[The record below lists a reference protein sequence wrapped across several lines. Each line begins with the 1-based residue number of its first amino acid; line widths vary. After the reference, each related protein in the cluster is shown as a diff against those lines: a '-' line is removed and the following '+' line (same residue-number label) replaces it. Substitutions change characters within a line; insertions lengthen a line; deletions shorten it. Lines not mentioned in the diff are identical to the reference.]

1 MFAGNATMQ
10 FGAWNVPLIRDGK
23 MESFGMEKKS
33 IVIEMG
39 QKQNEKL
46 NVRTDSLTP
55 LQRILKSSDSVN
67 NLEI

>member
-10 FGAWNVPLIRDGK
+10 FRAWNVPLIRDGK